1 MSKNKTIK
9 LKNRMNKAI
18 LMIAALMVASITC
31 QAQLKREYSKSTTT
45 ASPVFST
52 TASPDIPNTVTF
64 AGEKVSFDRL
74 DMAERLDR
82 ELTGIIYGQ
91 TTTEL
96 CFKRANRY
104 FPALSRIL
112 KEQGVPLDFLYLAV
126 TESSMDYNA
135 YSSAKAA
142 GMWQLL
148 AGTARDYG
156 LEVGDEVDERYDPE
170 KSTVA
175 ACKYLKAAHKK
186 YGHWPTVAASYN
198 AGMQRLTNELA
209 KQKVDNSFDLYLV
222 QETSRYVFRII
233 AYKLVM
239 ESPKRYGYRFS
250 RKNLWQPVSYTTVDV
265 TGPVASWIDWAKG
278 KGITYAQLREAN
290 PWIRSTKLTNAAGK
304 TYKVRIP
311 KHNELYRSKRSFT
324 AYNKDWVVD

>member
-1 MSKNKTIK
+1 M
-9 LKNRMNKAI
+9 
-18 LMIAALMVASITC
+18 AALLLIYSTVT
-31 QAQLKREYSKSTTT
+31 QAQLKREYSKTTT
-45 ASPVFST
+45 ASSPVFST
-52 TASPDIPNTVTF
+52 TASPDIPMSVTF
-64 AGEKVSFDRL
+64 AGEKISFDRL

-104 FPALSRIL
+104 FPVLAKIL

-148 AGTARDYG
+148 AGTGRDFG
-156 LEVGDEVDERYDPE
+156 LEVTDEVDERYDPE
-170 KSTVA
+170 KATVA
-175 ACKYLKAAHKK
+175 ACKYLKSAYKK

-198 AGMQRLTNELA
+198 AGMQKISNELS
-209 KQKVDNSFDLYLV
+209 KQKVENSFDLYLV

-233 AYKLVM
+233 AYKLIM

-250 RKNLWQPVSYTTVDV
+250 RKNLYQPVDYTTIEV
-265 TGPVASWIDWAKG
+265 TGPVASWIDWAKA
-278 KGITYAQLREAN
+278 KGLTYAQLREVN
-290 PWIRSTKLTNAAGK
+290 PWIRSTKLTNAGGK
-304 TYKVRIP
+304 TYKVRVP
-311 KHNELYRSKRSFT
+311 KQSELYRSKRTYT
-324 AYNKDWVVD
+324 AYSKDWVID

>member
-1 MSKNKTIK
+1 MACLLVMTAV
-9 LKNRMNKAI
+9 MA
-18 LMIAALMVASITC
+18 
-31 QAQLKREYSKSTTT
+31 QAQLKREYGKTTSS
-45 ASPVFST
+45 SPVFGV
-52 TASPDIPNTVTF
+52 TASPDIPMTVNF
-64 AGEKVSFDRL
+64 AGETVSFDRL

-104 FPALSRIL
+104 FPALAKIL
-112 KEQGVPLDFLYLAV
+112 KEQGIPLDFLYLAV

-148 AGTARDYG
+148 AGTARDFG

-175 ACKYLKAAHKK
+175 ACKYLKAAYKK

-198 AGMQRLTNELA
+198 AGMQKLSGELS

-250 RKNLWQPVSYTTVDV
+250 RKNLWQPVAYTTVDV
-265 TGPVASWIDWAKG
+265 TGSVASWIDWAKS

-290 PWIRSTKLTNAAGK
+290 PWIRSTKLTNAGGK

-311 KHNELYRSKRSFT
+311 KSSELYRSKRTFT
-324 AYNKDWVVD
+324 AYNKDWVID

>member
-1 MSKNKTIK
+1 
-9 LKNRMNKAI
+9 MNKMI
-18 LMIAALMVASITC
+18 LMAVLLMAASIPG
-31 QAQLKREYSKSTTT
+31 QAQLKREYSKNTTSS
-45 ASPVFST
+45 SPVFSV
-52 TASPDIPNTVTF
+52 TASPDIPMSVTF

-104 FPALSRIL
+104 FPALAKIL

-126 TESSMDYNA
+126 TESSMNYNA

-148 AGTARDYG
+148 AGTGRDFG
-156 LEVGDEVDERYDPE
+156 LEVSDEVDERFDPE

-175 ACKYLKAAHKK
+175 ACKYLKAAYKK

-198 AGMQRLTNELA
+198 AGMQKISGELS

-250 RKNLWQPVSYTTVDV
+250 RKNLWQPVDYTTVDV
-265 TGPVASWIDWAKG
+265 SGSVPSWIDWAKG

-290 PWIRSTKLTNAAGK
+290 PWIRSTKLTNAGGK
-304 TYKVRIP
+304 TYKVRVP
-311 KHNELYRSKRSFT
+311 KQNELFRSKRAYSV
-324 AYNKDWVVD
+324 YNKEWVVD

>member
-1 MSKNKTIK
+1 MKKVI
-9 LKNRMNKAI
+9 M
-18 LMIAALMVASITC
+18 MAALVLLTSATM
-31 QAQLKREYSKSTTT
+31 QGQLKREYSKTTT

-52 TASPDIPNTVTF
+52 TASPDIPSSVTF
-64 AGEKVSFDRL
+64 AGEKISFDRL

-104 FPALSRIL
+104 FPALARIL

-156 LEVGDEVDERYDPE
+156 LEVTDDVDERYDPE

-175 ACKYLKAAHKK
+175 ACKYLKAAFKK

-198 AGMQRLTNELA
+198 AGMGRISGELT
-209 KQKVDNSFDLYLV
+209 KQKAENSFDLYLV

-250 RKNLWQPVSYTTVDV
+250 RKNLWQPVDYTVVEV
-265 TGPVASWIDWAKG
+265 TGPVASWVDWAKA

-290 PWIRSTKLTNAAGK
+290 PWIRSTKLTNAGGK

-311 KHNELYRSKRSFT
+311 KHNDLYRSKRTFT
-324 AYNKDWVVD
+324 VYNKEWVVD

>member
-1 MSKNKTIK
+1 MKKI
-9 LKNRMNKAI
+9 I
-18 LMIAALMVASITC
+18 LMVALLMASSIGS
-31 QAQLKREYSKSTTT
+31 QAQLKREYSKASTA
-45 ASPVFST
+45 ASPVFGV
-52 TASPDIPNTVTF
+52 TASPDIPMSVTF

-82 ELTGIIYGQ
+82 ELTGVIYGQ

-104 FPALSRIL
+104 FPAMASIL

-148 AGTARDYG
+148 AGTGRDYG
-156 LEVGDEVDERYDPE
+156 LEVNDEVDERYDPE

-175 ACKYLKAAHKK
+175 ACKYLKAAYKK

-198 AGMQRLTNELA
+198 AGMQRIAGELS
-209 KQKVDNSFDLYLV
+209 KQRVHNSFDLFLV

-250 RKNLWQPVSYTTVDV
+250 RKNLWQPVAYTTVDV
-265 TGPVASWIDWAKG
+265 TGSVSNWVDWAKS
-278 KGITYAQLREAN
+278 KGITYMQLREAN
-290 PWIRSTKLTNAAGK
+290 PWIRSTKLTNASGK
-304 TYKVRIP
+304 TYKVRVP
-311 KHNELYRSKRSFT
+311 KPSELYRSKRT
-324 AYNKDWVVD
+324 YTVYNKEWVVD

>member
-1 MSKNKTIK
+1 M
-9 LKNRMNKAI
+9 
-18 LMIAALMVASITC
+18 AALLLMSSVTMHG
-31 QAQLKREYSKSTTT
+31 QLKREYSKTSTTSST
-45 ASPVFST
+45 VFST
-52 TASPDIPNTVTF
+52 TASPDIPTSVTF
-64 AGEKVSFDRL
+64 AGENVSFDRL

-82 ELTGIIYGQ
+82 ELTSVIYGQ

-104 FPALSRIL
+104 FPVLAKIL

-148 AGTARDYG
+148 AGTGRDYG

-175 ACKYLKAAHKK
+175 ACKYLKAAYKK

-198 AGMQRLTNELA
+198 AGMQRLSNELS

-239 ESPKRYGYRFS
+239 ESPKRYGYRFT
-250 RKNLWQPVSYTTVDV
+250 RKQLYQPVSYMTVDV
-265 TGPVASWIDWAKG
+265 TGAVPSWIDWAKSR
-278 KGITYAQLREAN
+278 GITYAQLREAN
-290 PWIRSTKLTNAAGK
+290 PWIRSTKLTNASGK
-304 TYKVRIP
+304 TYKVRVP
-311 KHNELYRSKRSFT
+311 KKDDLYRSKRT
-324 AYNKDWVVD
+324 YTVYNKDWVID

>member
-1 MSKNKTIK
+1 MKKI
-9 LKNRMNKAI
+9 I
-18 LMIAALMVASITC
+18 LMAALLMVNSLAG
-31 QAQLKREYSKSTTT
+31 QAQLKKEYSKSST
-45 ASPVFST
+45 SGSSSVVFSP
-52 TASPDIPNTVTF
+52 TASPDIPMSVTF
-64 AGEKVSFDRL
+64 AGEKISFDRL

-104 FPALSRIL
+104 FPALAKIL
-112 KEQGVPLDFLYLAV
+112 KDQGVPLDFLYLAV

-156 LEVGDEVDERYDPE
+156 LEVSDEVDERFDPE

-175 ACKYLKAAHKK
+175 ACKYLKAAYKK

-198 AGMQRLTNELA
+198 AGMQRLSNELS
-209 KQKVDNSFDLYLV
+209 KQQVDNSFDLYLV

-239 ESPKRYGYRFS
+239 EAPKRYGYKLS
-250 RKNLWQPVSYTTVDV
+250 RKHLYQPVDYTTVDV
-265 TGPVASWIDWAKG
+265 SGPVANWVTWAKD
-278 KGITYAQLREAN
+278 KGLTYAQLREAN
-290 PWIRSTKLTNAAGK
+290 PWIRATKLTNAGGK
-304 TYKVRIP
+304 TYKVRVP
-311 KHNELYRSKRSFT
+311 KQSELYRSKRTFT
-324 AYNKDWVVD
+324 AYSKDWVVD

>member
-1 MSKNKTIK
+1 MKRI
-9 LKNRMNKAI
+9 I
-18 LMIAALMVASITC
+18 LMAVLLVASSTVV
-31 QAQLKREYSKSTTT
+31 QAQLKPEYSKSNKG

-52 TASPDIPNTVTF
+52 IASPDIPTSVTF
-64 AGEKVSFDRL
+64 AGEKISFDRL

-82 ELTGIIYGQ
+82 ELTGVIYGQ

-104 FPALSRIL
+104 FPALAKIL

-148 AGTARDYG
+148 AGTGRDYG
-156 LEVGDEVDERYDPE
+156 LEVTDEVDERYDPE
-170 KSTVA
+170 KATVA
-175 ACKYLKAAHKK
+175 ACKYLKAAYKK

-198 AGMQRLTNELA
+198 AGMQKISNELS

-233 AYKLVM
+233 AYKLLM

-250 RKNLWQPVSYTTVDV
+250 RKNLYQPVDYTTVEV
-265 TGPVASWIDWAKG
+265 TGSVASWIDWAKG

-290 PWIRSTKLTNAAGK
+290 PWIRSTKLTNSGGK
-304 TYKVRIP
+304 TYRVRIP
-311 KHNELYRSKRSFT
+311 KQSELYRSKRT
-324 AYNKDWVVD
+324 YTVYNKDWVID

>member
-1 MSKNKTIK
+1 MISDKKYNMKRI
-9 LKNRMNKAI
+9 I
-18 LMIAALMVASITC
+18 LMSVLLVASSTMV
-31 QAQLKREYSKSTTT
+31 QAQLKPEYSKTGKG

-52 TASPDIPNTVTF
+52 IASPDIPMSVTF
-64 AGEKVSFDRL
+64 AGEKISFDRL

-82 ELTGIIYGQ
+82 ELTSVIYGQ

-104 FPALSRIL
+104 FPALAKIL

-126 TESSMDYNA
+126 TESSMDYSA

-148 AGTARDYG
+148 AGTGRDFG
-156 LEVGDEVDERYDPE
+156 LEVTDEVDERYDPE

-175 ACKYLKAAHKK
+175 ACKYLKSAYKK

-198 AGMQRLTNELA
+198 AGMQKISNELS

-233 AYKLVM
+233 AYKLLM

-250 RKNLWQPVSYTTVDV
+250 RKNLWQPVDYTTVEV

-278 KGITYAQLREAN
+278 KGLTYAQLREAN
-290 PWIRSTKLTNAAGK
+290 PWIRSTKLTNAGGK
-304 TYKVRIP
+304 TYRVRIP
-311 KHNELYRSKRSFT
+311 KQSELYRSKRT
-324 AYNKDWVVD
+324 YTVYNKEWVVD

>member
-1 MSKNKTIK
+1 MKK
-9 LKNRMNKAI
+9 I
-18 LMIAALMVASITC
+18 LLMAVLLVASSATAP
-31 QAQLKREYSKSTTT
+31 AQLKREYSKAAT
-45 ASPVFST
+45 AAPVFGV
-52 TASPDIPNTVTF
+52 TASPDIPASVTL
-64 AGEKVSFDRL
+64 AGETVSLDRL

-104 FPALSRIL
+104 FPAMARIL

-156 LEVGDEVDERYDPE
+156 LEVTEDVDERYDPE

-175 ACKYLKAAHKK
+175 ACKYLKAAYKK
-186 YGHWPTVAASYN
+186 FGHWSTVAASYN
-198 AGMQRLTNELA
+198 AGMQKISSELS
-209 KQKVDNSFDLYLV
+209 KQQVEKSFDLYLV

-239 ESPKRYGYRFS
+239 ENPKRYGYRFS
-250 RKNLWQPVSYTTVDV
+250 RKNLYQPVGYTTVEV
-265 TGPVASWIDWAKG
+265 TGSVASWIDWARAR
-278 KGITYAQLREAN
+278 GITYAQLREAN
-290 PWIRSTKLTNAAGK
+290 PWIRSTKLSNAAGK

-311 KHNELYRSKRSFT
+311 KQADLYRSKRTYSV
-324 AYNKDWVVD
+324 YNKDWVVD

>member
-1 MSKNKTIK
+1 M
-9 LKNRMNKAI
+9 AV
-18 LMIAALMVASITC
+18 LMLAVSTTV
-31 QAQLKREYSKSTTT
+31 QAQLKREYSKTNTT
-45 ASPVFST
+45 SPVFST
-52 TASPDIPNTVTF
+52 TASPDIPSSVTF

-82 ELTGIIYGQ
+82 ELTGVIYGQ

-104 FPALSRIL
+104 FPALAKIL
-112 KEQGVPLDFLYLAV
+112 KDQGVPLDFLYLAV

-156 LEVGDEVDERYDPE
+156 LEVGDEVDERFDPE

-175 ACKYLKAAHKK
+175 ACKYLKSAYKK

-198 AGMQRLTNELA
+198 AGMQRLSNELS
-209 KQKVDNSFDLYLV
+209 KQQVDNSFDLYLV

-250 RKNLWQPVSYTTVDV
+250 REHLYQPVGYTTVDV
-265 TGPVASWIDWAKG
+265 SGPVANWVTWAKD
-278 KGITYAQLREAN
+278 KGLTYAQLREAN
-290 PWIRSTKLTNAAGK
+290 PWIRSTKLTNAGGK

-311 KHNELYRSKRSFT
+311 KQSELYRSKRTFT

>member
-1 MSKNKTIK
+1 MKRI
-9 LKNRMNKAI
+9 I
-18 LMIAALMVASITC
+18 LLAVAVLLATTVPMHG
-31 QAQLKREYSKSTTT
+31 QLKKEYSKSN
-45 ASPVFST
+45 AGASSPVFGV
-52 TASPDIPNTVTF
+52 TASPDIPSSMVF

-104 FPALSRIL
+104 FPVLSKIL

-156 LEVGDEVDERYDPE
+156 LEVSDEVDERYDPE

-175 ACKYLKAAHKK
+175 ACKYLKSAYKK

-198 AGMQRLTNELA
+198 AGMQRISNEMS
-209 KQKVDNSFDLYLV
+209 KQQVDNSFDLYLV

-233 AYKLVM
+233 AYKLIM

-250 RKNLWQPVSYTTVDV
+250 RKNLWQPVDYNTVEV
-265 TGPVASWIDWAKG
+265 TGPVASWVDWAKG
-278 KGITYAQLREAN
+278 KGLTYAQLREAN
-290 PWIRSTKLTNAAGK
+290 PWIRSTKLTNAGGK
-304 TYKVRIP
+304 TYKVRVP
-311 KHNELYRSKRSFT
+311 KQSELYRSKRTFT
-324 AYNKDWVVD
+324 AYSKDWVID

>member
-1 MSKNKTIK
+1 MKRI
-9 LKNRMNKAI
+9 I
-18 LMIAALMVASITC
+18 LMAGLLMITAVMA
-31 QAQLKREYSKSTTT
+31 QAQLKREYGKTTSS
-45 ASPVFST
+45 APVFSV
-52 TASPDIPNTVTF
+52 TASPDIPMTVNF
-64 AGEKVSFDRL
+64 AGETVSFDRL

-96 CFKRANRY
+96 CFKRANRF
-104 FPALSRIL
+104 FPALAKIL

-148 AGTARDYG
+148 AGTGRDYG

-175 ACKYLKAAHKK
+175 ACKYLKAAYKR

-198 AGMQRLTNELA
+198 AGMQKISNELS
-209 KQKVDNSFDLYLV
+209 KQQVDDSFDLYLV

-250 RKNLWQPVSYTTVDV
+250 RKNLWQPVAYTTVDV
-265 TGPVASWIDWAKG
+265 TGSVASWVDWAKS

-290 PWIRSTKLTNAAGK
+290 PWIRSTKLTNAGGK

-311 KHNELYRSKRSFT
+311 KSSELYRSKRTFSV
-324 AYNKDWVVD
+324 YNKDWVID

>member
-1 MSKNKTIK
+1 MKK
-9 LKNRMNKAI
+9 MI
-18 LMIAALMVASITC
+18 LMALLLLASTAIAN
-31 QAQLKREYSKSTTT
+31 AQLKPEYSKGSTG

-52 TASPDIPNTVTF
+52 TASPDIPMSVTF

-82 ELTGIIYGQ
+82 ELTSIIYGQ

-104 FPALSRIL
+104 FPVLAKIL

-135 YSSAKAA
+135 YSGAKAA

-148 AGTARDYG
+148 AGTGRDYG
-156 LEVGDEVDERYDPE
+156 LEVTDEVDERYDPE

-175 ACKYLKAAHKK
+175 ACKYLKAAYKK

-198 AGMQRLTNELA
+198 AGMQKISNELS
-209 KQKVDNSFDLYLV
+209 KQKVDNSFDLFLV

-250 RKNLWQPVSYTTVDV
+250 RKHLWQPVDYTTVDV
-265 TGPVASWIDWAKG
+265 TGSVASWIDWAQG

-290 PWIRSTKLTNAAGK
+290 PWIRSTKLTNASGK
-304 TYKVRIP
+304 TYKVRVP
-311 KHNELYRSKRSFT
+311 KQNELYRSKRTYTVYS
-324 AYNKDWVVD
+324 KDWVID

>member
-1 MSKNKTIK
+1 MKKVIAMAV
-9 LKNRMNKAI
+9 LVMAGAI
-18 LMIAALMVASITC
+18 VA
-31 QAQLKREYSKSTTT
+31 QAQLKREYSNMGST
-45 ASPVFST
+45 SPVFSV
-52 TASPDIPNTVTF
+52 TASPDIPASVTF
-64 AGEKVSFDRL
+64 AGEKVSLDRL

-82 ELTGIIYGQ
+82 ELTSVIYGQ

-104 FPALSRIL
+104 FPALSKIL

-142 GMWQLL
+142 GIWQLL

-156 LEVGDEVDERYDPE
+156 LEVNDEVDERFDPE

-175 ACKYLKAAHKK
+175 ACKYLKAAYKK

-198 AGMQRLTNELA
+198 AGMQRLTNELS

-239 ESPKRYGYRFS
+239 ENPKRYGYRLS
-250 RKNLWQPVSYTTVDV
+250 RQHLYQPVGYTVVDV
-265 TGPVASWIDWAKG
+265 TGPVDSWIDWAKG

-290 PWIRSTKLTNAAGK
+290 PWIRSTKLTNAGGK
-304 TYKVRIP
+304 TYKVRVP
-311 KHNELYRSKRSFT
+311 KQGDLYRSKRTFT
-324 AYNKDWVVD
+324 TYNKDWVID

>member
-1 MSKNKTIK
+1 MI
-9 LKNRMNKAI
+9 
-18 LMIAALMVASITC
+18 IAAALLLLVSTAM
-31 QAQLKREYSKSTTT
+31 QAQLKREYSTKSS
-45 ASPVFST
+45 ASPVFGT
-52 TASPDIPNTVTF
+52 TASPDIPMSVTF
-64 AGEKVSFDRL
+64 AGEKISFDRL

-104 FPALSRIL
+104 FPVLAKIL

-135 YSSAKAA
+135 YSSAMAA

-148 AGTARDYG
+148 AGTGRDYG
-156 LEVGDEVDERYDPE
+156 LEVSDEVDERFDPE
-170 KSTVA
+170 KATVA
-175 ACKYLKAAHKK
+175 ACKYLKAAYKK

-198 AGMQRLTNELA
+198 SGMQKISNELSR
-209 KQKVDNSFDLYLV
+209 QKVDNSFDLYLV

-233 AYKLVM
+233 AYKLLM

-250 RKNLWQPVSYTTVDV
+250 RKNLWQPVGYTTVEV
-265 TGPVASWIDWAKG
+265 TGSVASWIDWAKG

-290 PWIRSTKLTNAAGK
+290 PWIRSTKLTNAGGK
-304 TYKVRIP
+304 TYKVRVP
-311 KHNELYRSKRSFT
+311 KSSELYRSKRAFT
-324 AYNKDWVVD
+324 VYNKEWVID

>member
-1 MSKNKTIK
+1 MMKK
-9 LKNRMNKAI
+9 MI
-18 LMIAALMVASITC
+18 LMALLLLASTAIAN
-31 QAQLKREYSKSTTT
+31 AQLKPEYSKGSTG

-52 TASPDIPNTVTF
+52 TASPDIPMSVTF

-82 ELTGIIYGQ
+82 ELTSIIYGQ

-104 FPALSRIL
+104 FPVLAKIL

-135 YSSAKAA
+135 YSGAKAA

-148 AGTARDYG
+148 AGTGRDYG
-156 LEVGDEVDERYDPE
+156 LEVTDEVDERYDPE

-175 ACKYLKAAHKK
+175 ACKYLKAAYKK

-198 AGMQRLTNELA
+198 AGMQKISNELS
-209 KQKVDNSFDLYLV
+209 KQKVDNSFDLFLV

-250 RKNLWQPVSYTTVDV
+250 RKHLWQPVDYTTVDV
-265 TGPVASWIDWAKG
+265 TGSVASWIDWAQG

-290 PWIRSTKLTNAAGK
+290 PWIRSTKLTNASGK
-304 TYKVRIP
+304 TYKVRVP
-311 KHNELYRSKRSFT
+311 KQNELYRSKRTYTVYS
-324 AYNKDWVVD
+324 KDWVID

>member
-1 MSKNKTIK
+1 MK
-9 LKNRMNKAI
+9 RI
-18 LMIAALMVASITC
+18 LLIALLLAATSVSS
-31 QAQLKREYSKSTTT
+31 QAQLKREYSKSTA
-45 ASPVFST
+45 ASPVFGV
-52 TASPDIPNTVTF
+52 TASPDIPMSVTF

-175 ACKYLKAAHKK
+175 ACKYLKAGYKK

-198 AGMQRLTNELA
+198 AGMQRIASELT
-209 KQKVDNSFDLYLV
+209 KQRVDNSFDLYLV

-239 ESPKRYGYRFS
+239 ETPKRYGYRFS
-250 RKNLWQPVSYTTVDV
+250 RKNLYQPVAYTTVDV
-265 TGPVASWIDWAKG
+265 TEPVASWVDWAKA

-290 PWIRSTKLTNAAGK
+290 PWIRSTKLTNASGK
-304 TYKVRIP
+304 TYKVRVP
-311 KHNELYRSKRSFT
+311 KLADLYRSKRTYQVYS
-324 AYNKDWVVD
+324 KDWVVD